1 MSSKTQSIKDAL
13 KGRSTLNLGGL
24 ERIKRD
30 LGIKGGVIP
39 IAESMGIRIS
49 AGARTGGNSPPV
61 SVPGFGGSF
70 SSEEFLNP
78 AVYQGTLAQNLGVL
92 DAQSSLDVAVENGK
106 SLKAVERIKKNAL
119 LETSKLNLEGT
130 KYTADKGLEGSKY
143 SDDRQLEGVL
153 GAENIRAKGA
163 IDLQGIINAGAANVE
178 NIRGEYGIKG
188 KKVDQKTAI
197 LGNLVSAFN
206 F

>member
-1 MSSKTQSIKDAL
+1 MSKNTQKIKDAL

-30 LGIKGGVIP
+30 LGIRGGVIP

-49 AGARTGGNSPPV
+49 AGARTGGNSTPV
-61 SVPGFGGSF
+61 DVPGFGEF
-70 SSEEFLNP
+70 SSEGFLSPAEF
-78 AVYQGTLAQNLGVL
+78 
-92 DAQSSLDVAVENGK
+92 DAQSLLNQLNQQGNISADVARINGK
-106 SLKAVERIKKNAL
+106 SLLEVEKIKGNTTLKA
-119 LETSKLNLEGT
+119 SKFALEGT
-130 KYTADKGLEGSKY
+130 KYAADKELQGTQY
-143 SDDRQLEGVL
+143 SSDRQLESVL
-153 GAENIRAKGA
+153 GAENIRARGA

-197 LGNLVSAFN
+197 LGSLVSAFN